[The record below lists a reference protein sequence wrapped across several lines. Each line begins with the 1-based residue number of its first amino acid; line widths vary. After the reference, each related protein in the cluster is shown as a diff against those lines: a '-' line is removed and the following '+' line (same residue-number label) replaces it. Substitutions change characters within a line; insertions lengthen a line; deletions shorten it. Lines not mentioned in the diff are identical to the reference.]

1 LSAELAQYVV
11 DHGMPPDEIQAGLI
25 AETRRVAG
33 PRAGMQVSPDQGALL
48 TFLVRLVGARRVV
61 EVGTFTG
68 YSALCLAR
76 GLSEDGQLICF
87 DISEDWVSVG
97 RPFWAR
103 AGVANRIEVRIGPA
117 SETVRRLPPEPVI
130 DVAFIDADKGGYRL
144 YYEEL
149 LRRLRPGGL
158 LLIDNVL
165 WSGRVIDPAAN
176 DPDTV
181 AIRELNDA
189 VASDERVDRVML
201 GIADGLTMV
210 RKC

>member
-1 LSAELAQYVV
+1 
-11 DHGMPPDEIQAGLI
+11 
-25 AETRRVAG
+25 
-33 PRAGMQVSPDQGALL
+33 
-48 TFLVRLVGARRVV
+48 
-61 EVGTFTG
+61 
-68 YSALCLAR
+68 
-76 GLSEDGQLICF
+76 
-87 DISEDWVSVG
+87 VSVG

-103 AGVANRIEVRIGPA
+103 AGVADRIEVRIGPA

-165 WSGRVIDPAAN
+165 WSGRVIDPTAN

-210 RKC
+210 RKR